1 MTKIVINKCFGGFGL
16 STKAFELYL
25 TLKNIPFEVSEPA
38 IRLWDLEKDY
48 WKAGMVGEDEGYLYD
63 REIDRD
69 DPVLVRV
76 VEELGS
82 EEASGHFAELKVVKV
97 PDDVKWHI
105 AEYDGYEHVA
115 EDHRTWR

>member
-1 MTKIVINKCFGGFGL
+1 MKVVINRCFGGFGL
-16 STKAFELYL
+16 SNKAFELYL
-25 TLKNIPFEVSEPA
+25 TLKNIPFETTESKFKFNTDDK
-38 IRLWDLEKDY
+38 LY
-48 WKAGMVGEDEGYLYD
+48 WKQGMVDNDDGLLWVRDT
-63 REIDRD
+63 DRD

-82 EEASGHFAELKVVKV
+82 EEASGQCAELKVVEV

-115 EDHRTWR
+115 EDHRTWS